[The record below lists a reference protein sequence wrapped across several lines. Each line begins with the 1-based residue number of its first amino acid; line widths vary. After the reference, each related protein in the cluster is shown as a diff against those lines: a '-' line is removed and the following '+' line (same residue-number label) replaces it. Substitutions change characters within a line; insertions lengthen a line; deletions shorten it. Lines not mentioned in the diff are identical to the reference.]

1 MIRWHGKGAVPEVQC
16 AAGVLAEIAELA
28 MSGYRRYPWGG
39 VEVGGVLFGKKES
52 GSVHVCFARPA
63 ECEHYY
69 GPAFDLSKK
78 DCEAFEHL
86 LTAASEDEELAWLTP
101 VGWYQSTSRR
111 DLGLSDHA
119 RTFFQRFFPEPWQV
133 ALVVKRSKRDP
144 MSVGVFV
151 RDSHGGVELHSPAQ
165 EFTPDILRNNS
176 YRRPCLNDRCVSLH
190 CPIRQTP
197 TWTSAT

>member
-1 MIRWHGKGAVPEVQC
+1 MDLENQGARFTEKPASMITWRGSGAAPEVQC

-28 MSGYRRYPWGG
+28 MSDYLRYPWGG

-52 GSVHVCFARPA
+52 GAVHIYSVRPA
-63 ECEHYY
+63 QCEHHY

-86 LTAASEDEELAWLTP
+86 LTAAAADEALAGLTP

-119 RTFFQRFFPEPWQV
+119 RVFFHRFFPKPWQV
-133 ALVVKRSKRDP
+133 AMVVKRSTRDP
-144 MSVGVFV
+144 LSVGFFV
-151 RDSHGGVELHSPAQ
+151 RDSHGGVDLHSPVQ
-165 EFTPDILRNNS
+165 EFTLDVLRQHQ
-176 YRRPCLNDRCVSLH
+176 P
-190 CPIRQTP
+190 P
-197 TWTSAT
+197 SAAPE